1 MPAPS
6 SEPLQKLSLNLYER
20 DVTQL
25 KSIYGP
31 GYQTEIRNIVR
42 RYLRQRAATQVK
54 VTEAYMAED
63 LSDE

>member
-25 KSIYGP
+25 KSIYGS
-31 GYQTEIRNIVR
+31 GYQTEVRNIVR